1 MSPGVEMVI
10 IFYLTGKITLF
21 FSVYIPNSKNG
32 IIFYLIGKK
41 YMFFS
46 GGLPQPRIPF
56 EQTMSFSLSPS
67 PSPGVQHLAE
77 GEPRTAW
84 QFNARAH
91 VLPYLISG

>member
-10 IFYLTGKITLF
+10 IFYLTGKITFF

-56 EQTMSFSLSPS
+56 EQTMSCHILFLVKMKHPFSEYT
-67 PSPGVQHLAE
+67 VEA
-77 GEPRTAW
+77 
-84 QFNARAH
+84 
-91 VLPYLISG
+91 LIP